1 MLCLNAKIN
10 NNNNHKMLL
19 ICSIDA
25 LLGKKKKF
33 CDVLIFI
40 GILMNSEVNS
50 HFYSLSKI
58 CLTLVSLSSPLFMFA
73 FLREKSDGSMHADI
87 DLLVICVETQNIIA

>member
-1 MLCLNAKIN
+1 M
-10 NNNNHKMLL
+10 HYWE
-19 ICSIDA
+19 
-25 LLGKKKKF
+25 KKKKF